1 MLTAFLAHLQ
11 GKRRGRQAAAH
22 AAAEA
27 AAASAVAE
35 PAEAGLAGVAIDHP
49 KPSESSD
56 VEVGGPPTPTR
67 GRESLASDEAAA
79 AAAAFRRLDPKLK
92 PKVGARPKVA
102 AKRKRAQEPRGALD
116 LPNIAS
122 RTRQRAA

>member
-1 MLTAFLAHLQ
+1 M
-11 GKRRGRQAAAH
+11 
-22 AAAEA
+22 
-27 AAASAVAE
+27 AE
-35 PAEAGLAGVAIDHP
+35 PADAGLVGAGVDHP

-92 PKVGARPKVA
+92 SKVGARPKVA
-102 AKRKRAQEPRGALD
+102 VKRKRAQEPRSAPD
-116 LPNIAS
+116 EPNIAS
-122 RTRQRAA
+122 RTRQRGA